1 MKILRHRLHNDDGK
15 ALTYDPTRNRGG
27 QLKPEYLVL
36 HYTAGR
42 DAASSIRWFKNSDA
56 QASAHVVVGKDGTIT
71 QMVPFDR
78 IAWHAGISRWED
90 RVGLNAYSI
99 GIELDNPG
107 KLRRRGNRWYSWFEQ
122 DYDDE
127 FVIDAVHKH
136 ETESAGWHV
145 FTPKQIDAA
154 LDLSL
159 LLMKRYDL
167 KDILGHE
174 DIARGRKTDPGPAF
188 PMGSFRSRLLG
199 RKEDHTPIYQTITRL
214 NIRTG
219 PGSQHPTIPGSPLPT
234 GTSLEIL
241 TTQGSWWLADVLVD
255 EPVSDMQ
262 GWVHGRYLKRVS

>member
-1 MKILRHRLHNDDGK
+1 MKILRHRLHDDKGI
-15 ALTYDPTRNRGG
+15 ALPFEPTRNRGS
-27 QLKPEYLVL
+27 QLQPEYLVL

-42 DAASSIRWFKNSDA
+42 DAASSVRWFKNSNA
-56 QASAHVVVGKDGTIT
+56 RASAHVVVAKDGTLT

-78 IAWHAGISRWED
+78 IAWHAGVSRWED
-90 RVGLNAYSI
+90 RIGLNAYSI

-127 FVIDAVHKH
+127 FVIEAVHRH
-136 ETESAGWHV
+136 EIESAGWHA

-159 LLMKRYDL
+159 LLL
-167 KDILGHE
+167 KQYNLKEILGHE
-174 DIARGRKTDPGPAF
+174 DIAQGRKTDPGPAF
-188 PMGSFRSRLLG
+188 PMGSFRSRLQG
-199 RKEDHTPIYQTITRL
+199 RKEDQPPIYQTITDL

-234 GTSLEIL
+234 GTRLEML
-241 TTQGSWWLADVLVD
+241 TAQASWWLVDVLDD
-255 EPVSDMQ
+255 EPVSDLQ
-262 GWVHGRYLKRVS
+262 GWVHGRYIRRVN

>member
-1 MKILRHRLHNDDGK
+1 MKILRHRLHDDKGI
-15 ALTYDPTRNRGG
+15 ALPFEPTRNRGS
-27 QLKPEYLVL
+27 QLQPEYLVL

-42 DAASSIRWFKNSDA
+42 DAASSVRWFKNSNA
-56 QASAHVVVGKDGTIT
+56 RASAHVVVAKDGTLT

-78 IAWHAGISRWED
+78 IAWHAGVSRWED

-127 FVIDAVHKH
+127 FVIEAVHKH
-136 ETESAGWHV
+136 EIESAGWHA

-159 LLMKRYDL
+159 LLL
-167 KDILGHE
+167 KQYNLKEILGHE
-174 DIARGRKTDPGPAF
+174 DIAQGRKTDPGPAF
-188 PMGSFRSRLLG
+188 PMGSFRSRLQG
-199 RKEDHTPIYQTITRL
+199 RKEDQPPIYQTITDL

-234 GTSLEIL
+234 GTRLEML
-241 TTQGSWWLADVLVD
+241 TAQASWWLVDVLDD
-255 EPVSDMQ
+255 EPVSDLQ
-262 GWVHGRYLKRVS
+262 GWVHGRYIRRVN

>member
-1 MKILRHRLHNDDGK
+1 MKILRHRLHDDKGI
-15 ALTYDPTRNRGG
+15 ALPFEPTRNRGS
-27 QLKPEYLVL
+27 QLQPEHLVL

-42 DAASSIRWFKNSDA
+42 DAASSVRWFKNSNA
-56 QASAHVVVGKDGTIT
+56 RASAHVVVAKDGTLT

-78 IAWHAGISRWED
+78 IAWHAGVSRWED

-127 FVIDAVHKH
+127 FVIEAVHKH
-136 ETESAGWHV
+136 EIESAGWHA

-159 LLMKRYDL
+159 LLL
-167 KDILGHE
+167 KQYNLKEILGHE
-174 DIARGRKTDPGPAF
+174 DIAQGRKTDPGPAF
-188 PMGSFRSRLLG
+188 PMGSFRSRLQG
-199 RKEDHTPIYQTITRL
+199 RKEDQPPIYQTITDL

-234 GTSLEIL
+234 GTRLEML
-241 TTQGSWWLADVLVD
+241 TAQASWWLVDVLDD
-255 EPVSDMQ
+255 EPVSDLQ
-262 GWVHGRYLKRVS
+262 GWVHGRYIRRVN